1 MQGDY
6 GYGNARVRAM
16 KSRLLDARAY
26 GDLLAATSIDMV
38 IEMLVRTAY
47 RETIEATLVKYGG
60 VKCVAEALRL
70 DLARTVGRIK
80 LFFEGRPRA
89 LVALLLSRWDM
100 RNLMAVLRGQ
110 ARGVPAEEILDALV
124 PAGELTEVE
133 LREMALQP
141 SIRATADLMF
151 TWHIPYASA
160 LGEALRTASGDLADI
175 ETRLNRLRYREAL
188 ARLGHEMNE
197 MLVREMLEAEIDVA
211 NLTTLIRLLSL
222 GDRRAKLRARY
233 GSADPMTLLIEDGGL
248 SPRVLSALS
257 AAEDAESMARVLSGT
272 PYGTVLMNRWETYR
286 QSADAAVLERG
297 LEEFVVLKG
306 IRMFHRDPLS
316 IAIPTGYIWAKANEV
331 VNVRLIAQG
340 KALGWDRD
348 SIHKELIWW
357 VRE

>member
-124 PAGELTEVE
+124 PAGPVRSRVVLTRLAGGHVSDADRHWVRS
-133 LREMALQP
+133 LGF
-141 SIRATADLMF
+141 ADLMPEF
-151 TWHIPYASA
+151 DAQDCE
-160 LGEALRTASGDLADI
+160 GQLRTTLDA
-175 ETRLNRLRYREAL
+175 
-188 ARLGHEMNE
+188 
-197 MLVREMLEAEIDVA
+197 VA
-211 NLTTLIRLLSL
+211 ATLSRV
-222 GDRRAKLRARY
+222 
-233 GSADPMTLLIEDGGL
+233 MT
-248 SPRVLSALS
+248 P
-257 AAEDAESMARVLSGT
+257 
-272 PYGTVLMNRWETYR
+272 P
-286 QSADAAVLERG
+286 
-297 LEEFVVLKG
+297 
-306 IRMFHRDPLS
+306 P
-316 IAIPTGYIWAKANEV
+316 
-331 VNVRLIAQG
+331 
-340 KALGWDRD
+340 
-348 SIHKELIWW
+348 
-357 VRE
+357 